1 MLSIFVSLEVI
12 YWKSSIALQWGRK
25 VKVVTIKTI
34 YWFYIPI
41 TYFYFHR
48 ALLTLESHERF
59 PYPLDENSPSS
70 FSSRRYN
77 NVFRR
82 ATVQPYKRI
91 MTD

>member
-59 PYPLDENSPSS
+59 PYPLDENSPRPFLLGVITM
-70 FSSRRYN
+70 FSEGVLYSHI
-77 NVFRR
+77 NVL
-82 ATVQPYKRI
+82 
-91 MTD
+91 